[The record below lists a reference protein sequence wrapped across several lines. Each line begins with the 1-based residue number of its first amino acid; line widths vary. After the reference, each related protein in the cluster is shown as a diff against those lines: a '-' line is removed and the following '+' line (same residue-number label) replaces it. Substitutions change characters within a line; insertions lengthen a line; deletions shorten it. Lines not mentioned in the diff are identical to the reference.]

1 MAFLEL
7 RFRAPS
13 PGLPAYAVVVLNT
26 HSMDAETGLARATTM
41 CASMTELEGQLWQLE
56 RQIAEI
62 REKAR
67 SCFAE
72 AGVPY

>member
-1 MAFLEL
+1 M
-7 RFRAPS
+7 
-13 PGLPAYAVVVLNT
+13 PGPGIPARAVVVLNT
-26 HSMDAETGLARATTM
+26 HSIDVETGLAQATTM
-41 CASMTELEGQLWQLE
+41 CASMTELEGQLWLLE
-56 RQIAEI
+56 NQIAEI

>member
-7 RFRAPS
+7 SFRMPS

-26 HSMDAETGLARATTM
+26 HSMDDDTGLPRATTI
-41 CASMTELEGQLWQLE
+41 CASMTELDGQLWLME
-56 RQIAEI
+56 KQIAEI

-67 SCFAE
+67 SCFAA
-72 AGVPY
+72 AGIPY

>member
-7 RFRAPS
+7 RFRTPS
-13 PGLPAYAVVVLNT
+13 PGIPARAVVVLDT
-26 HSMDAETGLARATTM
+26 HSIDQDTGLAQATTM
-41 CASMTELEGQLWQLE
+41 CASMTELEGQLWLLE

-67 SCFAE
+67 AAFAE

>member
-7 RFRAPS
+7 RFRRPS
-13 PGLPAYAVVVLNT
+13 HGIPARAVVVLDT
-26 HSMDAETGLARATTM
+26 HSIDAETGLAQATTM
-41 CASMTELEGQLWQLE
+41 CASMTELEGQLRLLE
-56 RQIAEI
+56 NQIAEI

-67 SCFAE
+67 ASFAD